1 MYKKWWV
8 GLIKIVA
15 VLLYGFLFAGLT
27 ELIQSFVPGRAGLF
41 SDVIIDFSGYSV
53 GALIVAL
60 IYVITIAI
68 IVIINRR
75 KRYVQTEMIAEAKI
89 EENSPKPDDSDSDKE
104 RIQEI
109 KENITG
115 EEKEE

>member
-1 MYKKWWV
+1 MAM
-8 GLIKIVA
+8 LSI
-15 VLLYGFLFAGLT
+15 L
-27 ELIQSFVPGRAGLF
+27 
-41 SDVIIDFSGYSV
+41 
-53 GALIVAL
+53 
-60 IYVITIAI
+60 AI

-89 EENSPKPDDSDSDKE
+89 EENSPKPDDSDSDNE